1 MAGYEKHYLQKCKSC
16 GFVFCSRKPTEG
28 ELVDHYNL
36 YPRGNDISPITIKRY
51 EVLLDAFEKYRKN
64 NNMIDVGC
72 GDGHFLQVAK
82 RRGWNVFGTEYT
94 DVAVEVC
101 EKKGISMKK
110 GKLNVENYPPDYFDV
125 VTSFEVIEHI
135 NNPNEDVA
143 NYNKVLRKGGVVYVT
158 TPNFNSVSRDL
169 LGVKWNVIEY
179 PEHLSYYTVST
190 IKEIFVKNGF
200 KPLAVMT
207 SGISI
212 DRLKAGLRKTNV
224 DVNSAPAPAIASD
237 ETLRQ
242 NAESN
247 GFYKLAIRIVNGML
261 NVTRKGD
268 SLKGIFEKQ
277 REV

>member
-1 MAGYEKHYLQKCKSC
+1 
-16 GFVFCSRKPTEG
+16 
-28 ELVDHYNL
+28 
-36 YPRGNDISPITIKRY
+36 
-51 EVLLDAFEKYRKN
+51 
-64 NNMIDVGC
+64 MIDVGC

-82 RRGWNVFGTEYT
+82 RRGWNVYGTEYT

-101 EKKGISMKK
+101 EKKGISMRK
-110 GKLNVENYPPDYFDV
+110 GKLNVDNYPPDFFDL

-190 IKEIFVKNGF
+190 IKKIFVKNGF
-200 KPLAVMT
+200 KPLTVMT

-212 DRLKAGLRKTNV
+212 DRLKAGLRKTKVMEANTV
-224 DVNSAPAPAIASD
+224 AAPATASD
-237 ETLRQ
+237 EMLRQ

-247 GFYKLAIRIVNGML
+247 GFYKLAIRIVNGLL

-268 SLKGIFEKQ
+268 SLKGMFVKQ